1 MSILRYLFPCC
12 FRRQKREELLEKTTQ
27 IDEADIKTAEPDNVP
42 PVPPEGRPSLAS
54 GESSN
59 LPVSE
64 EQIRRRK
71 DSKPKRERRK
81 IPSKPRRKS
90 SEEIIKSNEQ
100 MKKESPEKKK
110 KTKKKSAEK
119 THSRENTHKSSE
131 DIRADEEAES
141 DFIDYWLTLV
151 EPKQCKVTQ
160 SSEKELVVDR
170 TAEVVLSV
178 IQPPPLDLTALPPQI
193 QESIK
198 IKHTTTKK
206 PSRSKESPHSGEKS
220 TPSPAQSGAKIIRSA
235 ETSKEPLK
243 SKETL
248 HSAEK
253 NIPSPAESGRKN
265 NRSSESPLPS
275 REGMKT
281 KKLKESCLVIDRK
294 QSKIADQADV
304 VSPASSAIKQQSTPV
319 QKASKQNPQFVS
331 ILIFQYNKVQS
342 TLNHETLNPSYARN
356 YVNLLASIKSSL
368 VKSRQ
373 RHLLEA
379 AYQEIDDV
387 RILVGQHGVRVIDDE
402 YVWNDY
408 ANFLLFVLKNG
419 VETVLN
425 SYKSQKEARLEPFR
439 TPEVV
444 KNADWDARSNYAQQ
458 YMDSK
463 ETPYEVNYGRRN
475 EDGLFSHSY
484 KLYDKNYY

>member
-1 MSILRYLFPCC
+1 MYSKAL
-12 FRRQKREELLEKTTQ
+12 
-27 IDEADIKTAEPDNVP
+27 TAEPDNVP

-110 KTKKKSAEK
+110 KTKKKRRREDTFK
-119 THSRENTHKSSE
+119 GEHSQEQ
-131 DIRADEEAES
+131 ADEEAES

-294 QSKIADQADV
+294 QSKTADQADV

-319 QKASKQNPQFVS
+319 QKASKQNLQFAPQV
-331 ILIFQYNKVQS
+331 L
-342 TLNHETLNPSYARN
+342 
-356 YVNLLASIKSSL
+356 
-368 VKSRQ
+368 
-373 RHLLEA
+373 
-379 AYQEIDDV
+379 
-387 RILVGQHGVRVIDDE
+387 RILPGIDCQ
-402 YVWNDY
+402 
-408 ANFLLFVLKNG
+408 ALRMAVL
-419 VETVLN
+419 
-425 SYKSQKEARLEPFR
+425 SS
-439 TPEVV
+439 
-444 KNADWDARSNYAQQ
+444 
-458 YMDSK
+458 
-463 ETPYEVNYGRRN
+463 
-475 EDGLFSHSY
+475 
-484 KLYDKNYY
+484 

>member
-1 MSILRYLFPCC
+1 MFTTTTKESMRSFFEEAVASRCIRTRKLNKMSILRYLFPCC

-319 QKASKQNPQFVS
+319 QKASKQNPQF
-331 ILIFQYNKVQS
+331 
-342 TLNHETLNPSYARN
+342 
-356 YVNLLASIKSSL
+356 
-368 VKSRQ
+368 
-373 RHLLEA
+373 
-379 AYQEIDDV
+379 
-387 RILVGQHGVRVIDDE
+387 
-402 YVWNDY
+402 
-408 ANFLLFVLKNG
+408 
-419 VETVLN
+419 
-425 SYKSQKEARLEPFR
+425 SQKEARLEPFR